1 MLKTLVL
8 GTIMNN
14 TNNNQLLIKIHASE
28 QGISVIEAVVAAFIV
43 AIGFISIYNL
53 SSVITQHSINSIERE
68 KTTMLA
74 TGMMEDLEVNSSNL
88 AGSNYAQDL
97 DLNTSC
103 SKFQNSLLKHEK
115 HLRRWCINLTATK
128 GGLGTKLD
136 ADTRNIYVRTIQKNN
151 RNVKILTFE
160 FSSKGGK
167 AKKIIRKIIN
177 EKQ

>member
-1 MLKTLVL
+1 MFLLLSTLVL
-8 GTIMNN
+8 FLSLPG
-14 TNNNQLLIKIHASE
+14 LIFVYE
-28 QGISVIEAVVAAFIV
+28 QKEVLSGIKFAP
-43 AIGFISIYNL
+43 
-53 SSVITQHSINSIERE
+53 
-68 KTTMLA
+68 
-74 TGMMEDLEVNSSNL
+74 
-88 AGSNYAQDL
+88 
-97 DLNTSC
+97 
-103 SKFQNSLLKHEK
+103 KFQNSLLKHEK

-136 ADTRNIYVRTIQKNN
+136 ADRRNIYVRTIQKNN